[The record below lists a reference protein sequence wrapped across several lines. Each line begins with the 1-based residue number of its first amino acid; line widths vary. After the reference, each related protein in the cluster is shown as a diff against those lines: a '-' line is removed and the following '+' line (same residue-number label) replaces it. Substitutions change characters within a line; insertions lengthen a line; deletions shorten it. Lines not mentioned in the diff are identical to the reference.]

1 MSDGQPDVGSPN
13 TRVLTTI
20 KTTKINASIQESKPP
35 KKAICK
41 GASEKLTIPSKE

>member
-13 TRVLTTI
+13 IRVLTMI
-20 KTTKINASIQESKPP
+20 NTTKRKARIQESKPP

-41 GASEKLTIPSKE
+41 GASEKLTIP